1 MRHPRRARKAMVAVA
16 VASLLAVPMSAALAA
31 DKYVIDASHTST
43 EFSVR
48 HLVISNVKGNFSDIS
63 GVIMYDENDATKSSV
78 DVTIKVASINTNNEK
93 RDDHLRSLEFFDAE
107 KYPEITFKSKKIEK
121 TDDGLK
127 LVGTLTIRGVSKE
140 VAFPFELTGK
150 ITDPW
155 KNVRIGAE
163 ANLKINR
170 QDFGVSWNNVMEGGG
185 LVVGNDVKITI
196 NLEAVKQS

>member
-1 MRHPRRARKAMVAVA
+1 
-16 VASLLAVPMSAALAA
+16 MSAALAA